1 MTEPAQLYIAWFLK
15 LVKGALSTGLF
26 KVVRKRGRRVG
37 PLKSL
42 LLSNFW
48 LMANHRPW
56 REGASTRWGRKVSEA
71 QAGIPGME
79 AKHIVRA
86 FALNPHQF

>member
-1 MTEPAQLYIAWFLK
+1 
-15 LVKGALSTGLF
+15 
-26 KVVRKRGRRVG
+26 
-37 PLKSL
+37 
-42 LLSNFW
+42 
-48 LMANHRPW
+48 MANHRPW